1 MTAQPADLTREAL
14 QYYLIEN
21 GCKVSQGDAVE
32 FFRVNF
38 AHRVNNFGKNPFT
51 LSRLTLFPRY
61 EKFNISESVFRTVA
75 AL

>member
-1 MTAQPADLTREAL
+1 MTTLPADLTREAL

-38 AHRVNNFGKNPFT
+38 AHRVNNFGRY
-51 LSRLTLFPRY
+51 RLNQEILVPDWLIT
-61 EKFNISESVFRTVA
+61 SHVT
-75 AL
+75 